1 MVRPIRNGMARRNM
15 RHTFREEI
23 EKDFISEKIYISF
36 EGSATRDYEVNGII
50 ENLGYTKE
58 NQYYLDDDWG
68 DFQITNYSKK
78 VGKFNIELIV
88 KEGTRHDPGY
98 YRISIKSDSNDI
110 DWEELDAS
118 LSRLNFD
125 EGRDLNKL
133 ETVLRGFTNESY
145 RRSERRTRRNFRKY

>member
-15 RHTFREEI
+15 RPFREKI
-23 EKDFISEKIYISF
+23 DKDFISDEKLYISF
-36 EGSATRDYEVNGII
+36 EGKATRDYEVNEII
-50 ENLGYTKE
+50 EDLGYTKE

-78 VGKFNIELIV
+78 FGKFNIEITV
-88 KEGTRHDPGY
+88 TEGTRHDPGW
-98 YRISIKSDSNDI
+98 YRINIKSDRNDI

-145 RRSERRTRRNFRKY
+145 RRSGRRTRRNFRKY

>member
-15 RHTFREEI
+15 RPFREKVD
-23 EKDFISEKIYISF
+23 KDFISEKIYISF
-36 EGSATRDYEVNGII
+36 EGSAVHDRELHEII

-78 VGKFNIELIV
+78 FGKFNIEIIV

-145 RRSERRTRRNFRKY
+145 RRYGRKLGRKNFRR

>member
-1 MVRPIRNGMARRNM
+1 MVRPIRNGSVTRNT
-15 RHTFREEI
+15 RNTFREKVEN
-23 EKDFISEKIYISF
+23 DFASEKIYISF
-36 EGSATRDYEVNGII
+36 DGSAVHDRKLHEII

-78 VGKFNIELIV
+78 FGKFNIEITV
-88 KEGTRHDPGY
+88 TEGTRHDPGW
-98 YRISIKSDSNDI
+98 YRINIKSDRNDI

-145 RRSERRTRRNFRKY
+145 RRSGRRTRRNFSRY

>member
-36 EGSATRDYEVNGII
+36 EGSAINDKKLHGII

-98 YRISIKSDSNDI
+98 CRISIKSDSNDI

-118 LSRLNFD
+118 LSRLDFD

-145 RRSERRTRRNFRKY
+145 RRSGRRTRRNFRKY

>member
-1 MVRPIRNGMARRNM
+1 MVKPMRNGMARRNT
-15 RHTFREEI
+15 RNTFREKI

-36 EGSATRDYEVNGII
+36 EGKATRDYEVNGII

-78 VGKFNIELIV
+78 FGKFNVEILV

-98 YRISIKSDSNDI
+98 YRISIKSDRNDI
-110 DWEELDAS
+110 DWEGLDAS
-118 LSRLNFD
+118 LSRLDFD

-145 RRSERRTRRNFRKY
+145 RRSGRRIGRNFRRY

>member
-1 MVRPIRNGMARRNM
+1 MVRPIRNGRVTRDTRN
-15 RHTFREEI
+15 TFREKV
-23 EKDFISEKIYISF
+23 EKDFISEKVYISF
-36 EGSATRDYEVNGII
+36 EGSATRDYEVNEII

-58 NQYYLDDDWG
+58 NQYYLDDDLG

-78 VGKFNIELIV
+78 FGKFNIEIIV

-145 RRSERRTRRNFRKY
+145 RRSGRRTRRNFRRY

>member
-1 MVRPIRNGMARRNM
+1 MVRPMRNGMARRNM
-15 RHTFREEI
+15 RPFREKVN
-23 EKDFISEKIYISF
+23 KDFMSEKLYISF
-36 EGSATRDYEVNGII
+36 EGSAINDRKLHGII

-98 YRISIKSDSNDI
+98 CSIHIKSDSNDI
-110 DWEELDAS
+110 DWEGLDAS
-118 LSRLNFD
+118 LSRLDFD
-125 EGRDLNKL
+125 EGRDLNKF

-145 RRSERRTRRNFRKY
+145 RRSGRRLGRKNFRR

>member
-1 MVRPIRNGMARRNM
+1 MVRPIRNGKVTLNTRN
-15 RHTFREEI
+15 TFREKV
-23 EKDFISEKIYISF
+23 EKDFISEKIYLYF
-36 EGSATRDYEVNGII
+36 EGSATRDYEVNEII

-78 VGKFNIELIV
+78 FGKFNIEIIV

-98 YRISIKSDSNDI
+98 CRISIKSDSNDI
-110 DWEELDAS
+110 DWEGLDAS

-145 RRSERRTRRNFRKY
+145 RRSGRRTRRNFRR